1 MSQNLDFWRTGVAR
15 PLDRFFEEFM
25 SPNFKRKDGLET
37 SHGGFHPQCEVS
49 ESKEGYHMKFD
60 LPGISKDQIKIE
72 LHENQLTVSGERKEE
87 RNVEDKKTHFSE
99 VYYGSF
105 TRSFTFPTQVD
116 AEKVL
121 AEYDNGVLNINIPK
135 SEQSRSRQITIK

>member
-1 MSQNLDFWRTGVAR
+1 MSQNLDFWRTGASR

-25 SPNFKRKDGLET
+25 YPAFKRSDDQDT
-37 SHGGFHPQCEVS
+37 SHGAFHPRCVVS
-49 ESKEGYHMKFD
+49 EVKEGYQMKFD

-72 LHENQLTVSGERKEE
+72 LHENQLTVSGERKEQKSI
-87 RNVEDKKTHFSE
+87 EDQKTHFSE

-116 AEKVL
+116 AEKVN
-121 AEYDNGVLNINIPK
+121 AEYENGVLSINIPK
-135 SEQSRSRQITIK
+135 SELSRSRQITIK